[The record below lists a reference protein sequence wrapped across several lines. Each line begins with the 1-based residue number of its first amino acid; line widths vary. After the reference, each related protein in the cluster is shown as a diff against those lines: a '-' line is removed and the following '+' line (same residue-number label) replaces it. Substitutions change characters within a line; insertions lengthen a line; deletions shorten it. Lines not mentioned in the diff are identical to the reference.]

1 MMTQV
6 LAYKPYGIGSWT
18 HTTVSKDVA
27 RVLAMEYASYGWP
40 VMIDGLE
47 TQQLS
52 NAA

>member
-27 RVLAMEYASYGWP
+27 RVLALEYASYGWP
-40 VMIDGLE
+40 VMIDGEATLHF
-47 TQQLS
+47 S